1 MEMTIDTTAAPGTT
15 SDTDPAS
22 RRPDAPSGEPAAV
35 SLRDVSVTFD
45 RHRVVRDVSLDLA
58 RNRVTAL
65 VGPSGCG
72 KTTILRTINRLH
84 DDTGGKVT
92 GRVMVG
98 DLDIYARDTRAEL
111 VRSRVGMVFQR
122 PNPFPTMSI
131 FDNVVAGLRLNGVRS
146 KSVLREAAESALHHA
161 ALWDLVKDRLHS
173 PAVKLS
179 GGQQQRLCIARALA
193 VEPEV
198 LLMDEPCSS
207 LDPIA
212 TAKIEELITHLATDV
227 TIGLVT
233 HNMFQATRVS
243 HYTAFFLLGEDRAT
257 GELVEYGTTEQIFDS
272 PLDPRTRAYV
282 SGEVG

>member
-1 MEMTIDTTAAPGTT
+1 MTIDL
-15 SDTDPAS
+15 DPTPS
-22 RRPDAPSGEPAAV
+22 DAPIDGHDGTVVTAPTPGGAAV
-35 SLRDVSVTFD
+35 SLRDVSVTFGK
-45 RHRVVRDVSLDLA
+45 HRVVRDVTLDLA
-58 RNRVTAL
+58 PKRVTAL

-84 DDTGGKVT
+84 DDTGGRVS
-92 GRVMVG
+92 GRVTVG
-98 DLDIYARDTRAEL
+98 DLDVYARDTRPEL

-131 FDNVVAGLRLNGVRS
+131 FDNAVAGLRLNGVRN
-146 KSVLREAAESALHHA
+146 KKVLREAAEAALHHA
-161 ALWDLVKDRLHS
+161 ALWDLVKDRLS
-173 PAVKLS
+173 APALKLS

-198 LLMDEPCSS
+198 LLMDEPCSA

-212 TAKIEELITHLATDV
+212 TAKIEELITHLASEV

-243 HYTAFFLLGEDRAT
+243 HVTAVFLLGEDRAT
-257 GELVEYGTTEQIFDS
+257 GELVEVGPTAQIFDR
-272 PLDPRTRAYV
+272 PADARTLAYV
-282 SGEVG
+282 SGQVG

>member
-1 MEMTIDTTAAPGTT
+1 MTIDITTNTAVSSGSDSEASRPAPSPGT
-15 SDTDPAS
+15 D
-22 RRPDAPSGEPAAV
+22 AAV
-35 SLRDVSVTFD
+35 SLRGVSVAFAKHT
-45 RHRVVRDVSLDLA
+45 VVRDVTLDLA

-72 KTTILRTINRLH
+72 KTTILRAINRLH

-92 GRVMVG
+92 GQVLVG
-98 DLDIYARDTRAEL
+98 DLDVYARDTQAEL

-146 KSVLREAAESALHHA
+146 KSVLRDAAEAALHHA
-161 ALWDLVKDRLHS
+161 ALWDLVKDRLQS
-173 PAVKLS
+173 PAVRLS

-243 HYTAFFLLGEDRAT
+243 HYTAFFLLGDDRAT
-257 GELVEYGTTEQIFDS
+257 GKLVEYGPTDTIFNA
-272 PLDPRTRAYV
+272 PRDPRTKAYV

>member
-1 MEMTIDTTAAPGTT
+1 MY
-15 SDTDPAS
+15 
-22 RRPDAPSGEPAAV
+22 
-35 SLRDVSVTFD
+35 
-45 RHRVVRDVSLDLA
+45 
-58 RNRVTAL
+58 
-65 VGPSGCG
+65 
-72 KTTILRTINRLH
+72 
-84 DDTGGKVT
+84 
-92 GRVMVG
+92 VG
-98 DLDIYARDTRAEL
+98 DLDVYARDTQAEL

-146 KSVLREAAESALHHA
+146 KSVLREAAEAALHHA

-173 PAVKLS
+173 PAVRLS

-212 TAKIEELITHLATDV
+212 TAKIEELITQLATDV

-243 HYTAFFLLGEDRAT
+243 DYTAFFLLGEDRAT
-257 GELVEYGTTEQIFDS
+257 GELVEYGDTKTIFDVA
-272 PLDPRTRAYV
+272 PRPPHEGLRLGRGGLSRKRRRQAERKALRRAERQRRKKTLGGLATDRGGPMLAGGTPTT
-282 SGEVG
+282 GEPTCG

>member
-1 MEMTIDTTAAPGTT
+1 MTDLTAPIGPTAGTGPERHAVAAP
-15 SDTDPAS
+15 SDMT
-22 RRPDAPSGEPAAV
+22 AAV
-35 SLRDVSVTFD
+35 SLRDVNVSFG
-45 RHRVVRDVSLDLA
+45 RHRVVRDVTLDLV

-92 GRVMVG
+92 GRVLVG
-98 DLDIYARDTRAEL
+98 DLDVYARDTQAEL

-122 PNPFPTMSI
+122 PNPFPTMTI

-146 KSVLREAAESALHHA
+146 KAVLREAAEAALHHA

-173 PAVKLS
+173 PAVRLS

-243 HYTAFFLLGEDRAT
+243 DYTAFFLLGDDRAT
-257 GELVEYGTTEQIFDS
+257 GELVEYGPTGMIFDS
-272 PLDPRTRAYV
+272 PRDPRTRAYV